1 MGYFSFLGRVLQN
14 RERTWKKKKKGFS
27 GRDLWVGLYR
37 VYESWG
43 MQNQR
48 NRSGTKKRTRG
59 RGAGDGVGKISMW
72 EEDIQ
77 KIEDPRYPT
86 RQTGRYSE
94 GRKSSQKE

>member
-1 MGYFSFLGRVLQN
+1 M
-14 RERTWKKKKKGFS
+14 
-27 GRDLWVGLYR
+27 GLYR

-59 RGAGDGVGKISMW
+59 RGAGGGVGKISMW